1 MASPGTTYGTTR
13 PAGPGAEPPSV
24 TDLISDALDQASTLV
39 RAEIRLAQGEA
50 VAKAK
55 QAAMGLG
62 LLAGAL
68 VLALACAVMLLVTV
82 MVVLAEVGVPTALAA
97 ILALL
102 LGLGGTGG
110 LAWAGLQRMKA
121 DAMRP
126 ERTMRQL
133 RRDRQM
139 IKEQAR

>member
-1 MASPGTTYGTTR
+1 MAAPETPRRTAGAG
-13 PAGPGAEPPSV
+13 GPGAEPPSV
-24 TDLISDALDQASTLV
+24 ADLMSAALSQASTLV
-39 RAEIRLAQGEA
+39 RTEIRLAQGEA

-55 QAAMGLG
+55 QAAVGLG

-68 VLALACAVMLLVTV
+68 VLALACTVMLLVTI

-102 LGLGGTGG
+102 LGLGGTAG
-110 LAWAGLQRMKA
+110 LAWAGLQKVKA

>member
-1 MASPGTTYGTTR
+1 MAGPETPRRAAGA
-13 PAGPGAEPPSV
+13 AGPGAEAPSV
-24 TDLISDALDQASTLV
+24 ADLMSAAFDQASTLV
-39 RAEIRLAQGEA
+39 RTEIRLAQGEA

-55 QAAMGLG
+55 QAAVGLG
-62 LLAGAL
+62 LLVGAL
-68 VLALACAVMLLVTV
+68 VLALACAVMLLVTI

-102 LGLGGTGG
+102 LGLGGTAG
-110 LAWAGLQRMKA
+110 LAWAGLRRMKA